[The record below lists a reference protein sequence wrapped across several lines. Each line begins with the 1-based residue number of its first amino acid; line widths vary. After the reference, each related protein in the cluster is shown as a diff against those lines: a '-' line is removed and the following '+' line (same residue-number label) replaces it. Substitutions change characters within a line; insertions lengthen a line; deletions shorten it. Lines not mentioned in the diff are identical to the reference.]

1 MHMSSYDTYQSQ
13 LQYGLNQKWKM
24 KTMKRNPFSYT
35 KKKPASLGS
44 WMEHDDFDSD
54 SERSDFKLIFFIFF
68 PSWKNKFLSLP
79 PVPWN
84 QIEMA

>member
-1 MHMSSYDTYQSQ
+1 
-13 LQYGLNQKWKM
+13 
-24 KTMKRNPFSYT
+24 
-35 KKKPASLGS
+35 
-44 WMEHDDFDSD
+44 MEHDDFDSD